1 MNHNYQFLNQVK
13 QLVESYQKQREL
25 SGENFNIFSIMTME
39 SDEVFTHSALISELL
54 NPKGSHSLGTKPLEL
69 FYKMVIEEEKSSEDL
84 EQFSCR
90 KEEHIGFISKDQTE
104 GGRLDIVVKDANEN
118 GFVIENKIY
127 AGEQINQLMRYRNR
141 YKDAKILYL
150 TLEGDESKQLKS
162 DDGIEYYPISYE
174 IHIVNWITECSKLAY
189 DKPILRETL
198 KQYLNLIKKLTN
210 QTTDIE
216 MSKEIVA
223 IINDNFVASAE
234 IFKNFETVLRKKQL
248 EFLESI
254 KAEII
259 SQQTILELSDF
270 RIELTK
276 DIEKDFIE
284 ITLEKGFCIYFR
296 FKNNNPII
304 LVGIKSANPVEHI
317 NKLHSIFQDAKL
329 GLRKVDWSTEEWF
342 YWRYQWKGLGNPSQ
356 LIEALKTSA
365 KQTEIANYLNSII
378 QEIQKPKVDA

>member
-1 MNHNYQFLNQVK
+1 MNHNYQFLKQVK
-13 QLVESYQKQREL
+13 LLVESYEKQREL
-25 SGENFNIFSIMTME
+25 SGENFNVFSIMTME
-39 SDEVFTHSALISELL
+39 SDEVFTHSAIIAELL

-223 IINDNFVASAE
+223 IINDNFEASTE
-234 IFKNFETVLRKKQL
+234 IFKNFEIVLKKKQL

-254 KAEII
+254 KAEIFKRQAI
-259 SQQTILELSDF
+259 FGLSDF
-270 RIELTK
+270 KIELTK

-284 ITLEKGFCIYFR
+284 ITLEKGFCISFWI
-296 FKNNNPII
+296 KNLKNPII
-304 LVGIKSANPVEHI
+304 LVGNKNEHTKENEQKI
-317 NKLHSIFQDAKL
+317 DFLTNIIF
-329 GLRKVDWSTEEWF
+329 GLKKVDWKSDKWF
-342 YWRYQWKGLGNPSQ
+342 YFRHKWNELGDPSQ
-356 LIEALKTSA
+356 LIDPMKNNIKE
-365 KQTEIANYLNSII
+365 EIVIFLSDII
-378 QEIQKPKVDA
+378 KEIQNPKVNA